1 MLNPSAKYGAEIPYG
16 KVCLAV
22 WAGCARVFV
31 CMDIFMSL
39 VLYFPPLTFSASAKF
54 ILVQKPRMFIK
65 GYVYIHGQ
73 NWKINA
79 VLKGLA
85 FILLSFHSAHS

>member
-22 WAGCARVFV
+22 WAGCAHVFV

-65 GYVYIHGQ
+65 DM
-73 NWKINA
+73 
-79 VLKGLA
+79 
-85 FILLSFHSAHS
+85 FIFMGRTGKSTQS